1 MYVILKDLIETNK
14 MQKNIVPS
22 LSYDFLNRDLLVITL
37 RAKPENRLSGEV
49 VSLLPSI
56 QEVQGLIPSFNKVHN
71 SHFRESQF

>member
-37 RAKPENRLSGEV
+37 RAKPENRLSGVV
-49 VSLLPSI
+49 VSLLSPAFHAGGAGFNSPF
-56 QEVQGLIPSFNKVHN
+56 QQGA
-71 SHFRESQF
+71 Q